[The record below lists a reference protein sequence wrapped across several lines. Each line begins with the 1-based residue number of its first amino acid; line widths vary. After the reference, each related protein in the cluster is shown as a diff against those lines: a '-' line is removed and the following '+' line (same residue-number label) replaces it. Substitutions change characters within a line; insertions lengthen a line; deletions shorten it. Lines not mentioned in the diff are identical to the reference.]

1 MNRQRK
7 IILKNEESC
16 LIHYRTTAKN
26 FAIENDAREGDAT
39 STIYSF
45 FRLKQGCHS
54 LETTK
59 IKVLTF
65 LIFYLCIEFMLI
77 IQEFVND
84 EESLI
89 EAMKAFDKFTNLTNL
104 DVKLPEP
111 NFESKRKNTLRHG
124 THRINVLIQ

>member
-16 LIHYRTTAKN
+16 LIHYRTTAKI
-26 FAIENDAREGDAT
+26 FATENDAREGDPT

-45 FRLKQGCHS
+45 FPLKQGCHS

-65 LIFYLCIEFMLI
+65 LVFYLCIDFMLI

-84 EESLI
+84 EESLM
-89 EAMKAFDKFTNLTNL
+89 EVMKAFDKFTNLTNL
-104 DVKLPEP
+104 DVKLPES
-111 NFESKRKNTLRHG
+111 NFEGKRKNTLWHG
-124 THRINVLIQ
+124 THRINV